1 MTLGGERVAVIG
13 AGIGGLVAALELARR
28 GCEVVVIES
37 AAAPGGKMRTVEV
50 QGGTL
55 DVGPTVFTMRWV
67 FEEIFAGADAVL
79 ADHISLKPVEVLAR
93 HAWENSPRL
102 DLFADTARSTDAIG
116 TFAGVAEANRYVEFC
131 ERSRSTYE
139 TLKNSY
145 ILAAKPSPLSLASSA
160 GLRGIA
166 DLWRIS
172 PFTTLWSALGNY
184 FHDPKL
190 RQLFGRYATYCG
202 SSPYEAPATLM
213 LVAHVEREG
222 VWIIEGGM
230 HKLAVALES
239 LARRK
244 GATFRYAANA
254 KEILTGT
261 NGVSGIELASGER
274 IACDATIL
282 NTDVAALAHGLLG
295 HAIAKAIP
303 PPQGARSL
311 SAVTWALVGEAS
323 GFPLVRHNVF
333 FSNDSKTEFDDI
345 FHRHRLPSQPTTYVC
360 AEDRDCNSATPE
372 GPERLF
378 ALVNAPATGDV
389 HPFDKTEK
397 ATCMERAFELLR
409 RCGLTITSGL
419 ETAVT
424 TTPADF
430 ARMFPGSGG
439 SLYGQASHGWA
450 ASFARPT
457 SKTTVPGLYLAGGSA
472 HPGPGVPMA
481 AISGRLAADQVLS
494 DLRSTRRYHP
504 TATPGGTWTR

>member
-50 QGGTL
+50 QGRTL

-67 FEEIFAGADAVL
+67 FDEIFAGGDAVL

-202 SSPYEAPATLM
+202 SSPFEAPATLM

-230 HKLAVALES
+230 HKLAAALES

-303 PPQGARSL
+303 PRR
-311 SAVTWALVGEAS
+311 AS
-323 GFPLVRHNVF
+323 DRC
-333 FSNDSKTEFDDI
+333 
-345 FHRHRLPSQPTTYVC
+345 LP
-360 AEDRDCNSATPE
+360 
-372 GPERLF
+372 
-378 ALVNAPATGDV
+378 
-389 HPFDKTEK
+389 
-397 ATCMERAFELLR
+397 
-409 RCGLTITSGL
+409 
-419 ETAVT
+419 
-424 TTPADF
+424 
-430 ARMFPGSGG
+430 
-439 SLYGQASHGWA
+439 
-450 ASFARPT
+450 
-457 SKTTVPGLYLAGGSA
+457 
-472 HPGPGVPMA
+472 
-481 AISGRLAADQVLS
+481 
-494 DLRSTRRYHP
+494 
-504 TATPGGTWTR
+504 